1 MPLNHSMHKVS
12 IVMCTYNGEE
22 FVEQQVFSLINQTY
36 PLHEIIIVDD
46 GSTDNT
52 VTVVEKLVKE
62 NPAIS
67 LYKNET
73 NLGYNKNYE
82 KALNLATGDIIAI
95 SDQDDVWDLKKIETL
110 LDHWKDE
117 TLLIYCESVIFK
129 KEIPEFPK
137 PNRIIRR
144 IKGEDARNF
153 AVYNTISGHAMMIKK
168 ALLELSFPFEAD
180 VYYDWWM
187 AVVASCNGGIS
198 YDPSVLVYQRAHENN
213 VTLKPVASKMADYK
227 RMLLPHLKK
236 FQAAPNLSNQ
246 YKDFFKALFQLLSAS
261 LKKKN
266 RWALFLF
273 LLKYRNS
280 IFYYKNR
287 KIPILSHVKNS
298 YAFAFKED

>member
-1 MPLNHSMHKVS
+1 
-12 IVMCTYNGEE
+12 MCTYNGEE
-22 FVEQQVFSLINQTY
+22 FVEEQVYSLINQTY

-46 GSTDNT
+46 GSIDNT
-52 VTVVEKLVKE
+52 VAVIKKMTEE
-62 NPAIS
+62 NPIIS
-67 LYKNET
+67 LYENDV

-82 KALNLATGDIIAI
+82 KALKLATGDIIAI

-110 LDHWKDE
+110 LTNWKDE

-129 KEIPEFPK
+129 NEIPKFPK

-144 IKGEDARNF
+144 IKGADPRNF

-168 ALLELSFPFEAD
+168 ELLNLSLSFEAN

-198 YDPSVLVYQRAHENN
+198 YDPSILVYQRVHENN
-213 VTLKPVASKMADYK
+213 VTLKPAASKMSDYK

-246 YKDFFKALFQLLSAS
+246 TKNFFQTLFQLLADS
-261 LKKKN
+261 LEKKN

-273 LLKYRNS
+273 LLKNRKS
-280 IFYYKNR
+280 IFYYKKR
-287 KIPILSHVKNS
+287 AIEILSHVKNS
-298 YAFAFKED
+298 YAFSFKKD